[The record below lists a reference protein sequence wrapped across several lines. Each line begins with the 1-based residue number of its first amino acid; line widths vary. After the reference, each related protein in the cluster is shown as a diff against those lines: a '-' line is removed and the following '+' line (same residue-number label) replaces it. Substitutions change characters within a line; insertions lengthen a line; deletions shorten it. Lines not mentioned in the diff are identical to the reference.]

1 MYVALANFAY
11 AGRTY
16 FVGGEAPFAEDLIK
30 NGLIGYDEELDEEG
44 YAGNEEEDYG
54 SVSSD

>member
-16 FVGGEAPFAEDLIK
+16 FVGDEAPFAEDLIK
-30 NGLIGYDEELDEEG
+30 NGLIGYDEELDEE
-44 YAGNEEEDYG
+44 EDYG
-54 SVSSD
+54 SVSSDK

>member
-16 FVGGEAPFAEDLIK
+16 FVGDDAPFVADLIK
-30 NGLIGYDEELDEEG
+30 SGLIGYDEELDK
-44 YAGNEEEDYG
+44 EEDYG
-54 SVSSD
+54 PVSSD